1 MTSIQK
7 NLISIRKWLADNDL
21 DIFIIPHADEYL
33 SEYIPPENERLA
45 WATGFTGSAGMAII
59 SKDTAAIFVDGRY
72 TVQVKEQVDVNLYNI
87 LHISNDPWIKWLKDN
102 HKSGAKIGYDPRMH
116 RANWEKNTEKKLN
129 GTFKLEAVIENP
141 VDLFWENRPESM
153 GDKAILLDEKYTG
166 ESSIDKRLELGK
178 VISDNGCQA
187 AFITQL
193 DSIAWLL
200 NIRGTDVPCNPVLL
214 SHGMLYTDG
223 AFDLF
228 IPETKIPDG
237 FHQHVGENVSV
248 FSPEKIK
255 SRLREFSGNKVQFDA
270 ANSNVWS
277 KNILSNS
284 NLELVKK
291 DDPCSLPKACK
302 NEVEIL
308 GMKKCHI
315 RDAVAEITFLA
326 WLDSDV
332 DKGNLYDE
340 AILADKLDSLRSD
353 QDDFRG
359 ISFGT
364 ISAAG
369 SNAAMCHYSHKNY
382 DTPGKLEMDSVYL
395 VDSGGQYLDGTTDIT
410 RTVAI
415 GSPSE
420 FTKKAFT
427 LVLKGHI
434 SLGSAQFPEGI
445 GGQHLDTLA
454 RQFLWHEGL
463 DFDHGTGHGV
473 GSYLNV
479 HEGPHRIGKG
489 SNNVPL
495 REGMVVS
502 NEPGYYEEGQFGIR
516 IENLI
521 FVKKVGEVDGKKLLG
536 FENLTFVP
544 IDTRLLDYSIMT
556 HKEKNWL
563 NGYHAE
569 VFEKI
574 GPYVEG
580 EVLEWLEK
588 AVKSI

>member
-1 MTSIQK
+1 MTSIQQ
-7 NLISIRKWLADNDL
+7 NLNNIRKWLAENDL

-72 TVQVKEQVDVNLYNI
+72 TVQVKEQVDSNLYKI
-87 LHISNDPWIKWLKDN
+87 LHISNDPWMKWLKDN
-102 HKSGAKIGYDPRMH
+102 HKTDATIGYDPRMH
-116 RANWEKNTEKKLN
+116 RANWIKITEKKLN
-129 GTFKLEAVIENP
+129 GTLKLEAVSENP
-141 VDLFWENRPESM
+141 IDLYWENRPKSVD
-153 GDKAILLDEKYTG
+153 DKAILLSQKYTG
-166 ESSIDKRLELGK
+166 KSSLNKRLELGK
-178 VISDNGCQA
+178 VIADNGCKA

-200 NIRGTDVPCNPVLL
+200 NIRGVDVPCNPVLL
-214 SHGMLYTDG
+214 SHGILYADG

-228 IPETKIPDG
+228 IPENKIPDG
-237 FHQHVGENVSV
+237 FQHHVGENVQV
-248 FSPEKIK
+248 FSPDDIQ
-255 SRLREFSGNKVQFDA
+255 SRISELSGNKVQFDA
-270 ANSNVWS
+270 ANSNVWA

-284 NLELVKK
+284 NLNIVEK
-291 DDPCSLPKACK
+291 DDPCTLPKACK
-302 NEVEIL
+302 NEVEIQ
-308 GMKKCHI
+308 GMKNCHI
-315 RDAVAEITFLA
+315 RDAVAECNFLA
-326 WLDSDV
+326 WVDSEV
-332 DKGNLYDE
+332 GKGNLHDE
-340 AILADKLDSLRSD
+340 GILADKLDSLRAE
-353 QDDFRG
+353 QADFRG

-382 DTPGKLEMDSVYL
+382 DSPGKLEMDSVYL

-415 GSPSE
+415 GSPSP

-434 SLGSAQFPEGI
+434 ALGAAQFPEGI

-495 REGMVVS
+495 KEGMVVS

-516 IENLI
+516 IENLV
-521 FVKKVGEVDGKKLLG
+521 FVKQKGEVNGKKLLG

-544 IDTRLLDYSIMT
+544 VDTRLLDHSILT
-556 HKEKNWL
+556 RPEKDWL
-563 NGYHAE
+563 NVYHL
-569 VFEKI
+569 
-574 GPYVEG
+574 
-580 EVLEWLEK
+580 EVLEKVGPLVDGATKKWLEK
-588 AVKSI
+588 AVQKV

>member
-1 MTSIQK
+1 MTSIQQ
-7 NLISIRKWLADNDL
+7 NLGSIRKWLADNDL

-45 WATGFTGSAGMAII
+45 WATGFTGSAGMAIV
-59 SKDTAAIFVDGRY
+59 SREKAAIFVDGRY
-72 TVQVKEQVDVNLYNI
+72 TVQVKQQVDSSLYNI
-87 LHISNDPWIKWLKDN
+87 LHITNDPWMKWLKDN
-102 HKSGAKIGYDPRMH
+102 HNSGAKIGYDPHMH
-116 RANWEKNTEKKLN
+116 RANWKQTTEKKLN
-129 GTFKLEAVIENP
+129 GTLKLVAVTENP
-141 VDLFWENRPESM
+141 IDLYWENRPKSVE
-153 GDKAILLDEKYTG
+153 DKAILLDQKYTG
-166 ESSIDKRLELGK
+166 KSSLEKRVELGI
-178 VISDNGCQA
+178 VIADNGCKA

-214 SHGMLYTDG
+214 SHGILYADG
-223 AFDLF
+223 AFDFF
-228 IPETKIPDG
+228 IPEYKIPDG
-237 FHQHVGENVSV
+237 FNEHVGANVQV
-248 FSPEKIK
+248 FSPDKIK
-255 SRLREFSGNKVQFDA
+255 SRLSELSGKKIQFDA
-270 ANSNVWS
+270 ANSNVWT
-277 KNILSNS
+277 KNILSNA
-284 NLELVKK
+284 NLEIMEK
-291 DDPCSLPKACK
+291 DDPCTLPKACK
-302 NEVEIL
+302 NSVEIA
-308 GMKKCHI
+308 GMKNCHI
-315 RDAVAEITFLA
+315 RDAVAECNFLS
-326 WLDSDV
+326 WLDSEV
-332 DKGNLYDE
+332 EKGNLHDE
-340 AILADKLDSLRSD
+340 GTLADKLDSLRA
-353 QDDFRG
+353 QQADFRG

-382 DTPGKLEMDSVYL
+382 DTPGKLKMDSVYL

-415 GSPSE
+415 GSPSQ

-434 SLGSAQFPEGI
+434 ALGSAHFPEGI

-489 SNNVPL
+489 SNKVPL
-495 REGMVVS
+495 KEGMVVS
-502 NEPGYYEEGQFGIR
+502 NEPGYYKENEFGIR

-521 FVKKVGEVDGKKLLG
+521 FVKKIDEVNGKKLLG

-544 IDTRLLDYSIMT
+544 IDTCLLDHSILT
-556 HKEKNWL
+556 QTEKDWL
-563 NGYHAE
+563 NDYHAE
-569 VFEKI
+569 VLEKV
-574 GPYVEG
+574 GPQVEG
-580 EVLEWLEK
+580 ATKEWLEK

>member
-1 MTSIQK
+1 MSTIKQ
-7 NLISIRKWLADNDL
+7 NLNSIRRWLVENDL

-45 WATGFTGSAGMAII
+45 WATGFTGSAGTAIV
-59 SKDTAAIFVDGRY
+59 SHEKAAIFVDGRY
-72 TVQVKEQVDVNLYNI
+72 TVQVKQQVDSSLYRI
-87 LHISNDPWIKWLKDN
+87 LHISNNPWIKWLTDN
-102 HKSGAKIGYDPRMH
+102 HNSGAKIGYDPRMH
-116 RANWEKNTEKKLN
+116 RANWKIITEKKLKE
-129 GTFKLEAVIENP
+129 TIKLEAVTENP
-141 VDLFWENRPESM
+141 IDLYWDNRPKSVE
-153 GDKAILLDEKYTG
+153 DKAILLDQKYTG
-166 ESSIDKRLELGK
+166 KSSLDKRLELGK
-178 VISDNGCQA
+178 VIGKNGCKA
-187 AFITQL
+187 VFITQL

-214 SHGMLYTDG
+214 SHGILYADST
-223 AFDLF
+223 FDLF
-228 IPETKIPDG
+228 IPEYKIPDG
-237 FHQHVGENVSV
+237 FQQHVGENVQA
-248 FSPEKIK
+248 FSPDKIQT
-255 SRLREFSGNKVQFDA
+255 RLGELSGSKVQFDA
-270 ANSNVWS
+270 ANSNIWA
-277 KNILSNS
+277 KNILSKAK
-284 NLELVKK
+284 LEILEK
-291 DDPCSLPKACK
+291 DDPCTLPKACK
-302 NEVEIL
+302 NSVEIE
-308 GMKKCHI
+308 GMKNCHI
-315 RDAVAEITFLA
+315 RDAVAECNFLA
-326 WLDSDV
+326 WLDNEV
-332 DKGNLYDE
+332 ENGKLHDE
-340 AILADKLDSLRSD
+340 GILADKLDSLRAE
-353 QDDFRG
+353 QADFRG

-382 DTPGKLEMDSVYL
+382 DTPGKLEIDSVYL

-415 GSPSE
+415 GSPSD

-489 SNNVPL
+489 SNKVPL
-495 REGMVVS
+495 KEGMVVS

-521 FVKKVGEVDGKKLLG
+521 FVKKVGEVNGKKLLG

-544 IDTRLLDYSIMT
+544 IDTRLLDHSIMT
-556 HKEKNWL
+556 QKEKDWL
-563 NGYHAE
+563 NDYHNE
-569 VFEKI
+569 VLEKVS
-574 GPYVEG
+574 PHVEG
-580 EVLEWLEK
+580 DVLEWLEN
-588 AVKSI
+588 ATIPI

>member
-1 MTSIQK
+1 V
-7 NLISIRKWLADNDL
+7 
-21 DIFIIPHADEYL
+21 
-33 SEYIPPENERLA
+33 
-45 WATGFTGSAGMAII
+45 TG
-59 SKDTAAIFVDGRY
+59 
-72 TVQVKEQVDVNLYNI
+72 
-87 LHISNDPWIKWLKDN
+87 
-102 HKSGAKIGYDPRMH
+102 
-116 RANWEKNTEKKLN
+116 
-129 GTFKLEAVIENP
+129 NP
-141 VDLFWENRPESM
+141 VDLYWENRPESVD
-153 GDKAILLDEKYTG
+153 DKAILLDQKYTG
-166 ESSIDKRLELGK
+166 KSSLDKRLELGK
-178 VISDNGCQA
+178 VVFDNDCKA

-214 SHGMLYTDG
+214 SHGILYADG

-237 FHQHVGENVSV
+237 FHQHVGENVRA
-248 FSPEKIK
+248 FSPSEIQ
-255 SRLREFSGNKVQFDA
+255 SRLRDFSGNKVQFDA
-270 ANSNVWS
+270 ANSNVWA

-284 NLELVKK
+284 NLEIVEKE
-291 DDPCSLPKACK
+291 DPCTLPKACK
-302 NEVEIL
+302 NSVEIE
-308 GMKKCHI
+308 GMKYCHI

-326 WLDSDV
+326 WLDSEV
-332 DKGNLYDE
+332 EKGNLHDE
-340 AILADKLDSLRSD
+340 GTLADNLDSLRAD
-353 QDDFRG
+353 QADFRG

-415 GSPSE
+415 GSPSQ

-434 SLGSAQFPEGI
+434 ALGSAHFPEGI

-502 NEPGYYEEGQFGIR
+502 NEPGYYKEGQFGIR

-521 FVKKVGEVDGKKLLG
+521 FVKQIDEVNGKKLLG

-544 IDTRLLDYSIMT
+544 IDIRLLDHSIMT
-556 HKEKNWL
+556 HKEKDWL

-574 GPYVEG
+574 GPHVKG